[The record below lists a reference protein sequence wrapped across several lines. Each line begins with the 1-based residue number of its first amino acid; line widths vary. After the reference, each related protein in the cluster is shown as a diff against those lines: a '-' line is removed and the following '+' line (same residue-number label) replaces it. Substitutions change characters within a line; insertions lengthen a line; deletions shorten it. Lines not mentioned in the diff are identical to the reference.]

1 MRRAAIVLAG
11 LTIARLV
18 VAAFL
23 PLTPDEAYYWTWSH
37 ALAAGYV
44 DHPPMVALW
53 IRAGT
58 ALFGQ
63 TALGVRLLGPV
74 AAALGTAML
83 ADAAERAFPAR
94 HAGVIAGALWNATLF
109 VGAGAATMTPDTP
122 LLFFWCATIWAGVRI
137 AGGGAPWWWLVAGLT
152 AGAALTSKYTAVF
165 LWFGIGVWVLLAAD
179 RRRWLRSPFPWLGA
193 VLGFA
198 TFLPVLVW
206 NAEHGWVSVLRQ
218 GGRVGDWQPARAIGF
233 LGELIG
239 GQIGLAT
246 PGVFLLCVAGVV
258 GLVRGSRHGS
268 PGERSYRSLLLWLT
282 IPPVL
287 VFIQHAFGDRVQG
300 NWPVIVYP
308 AAVLA
313 VSGALPTGWQRWVW
327 PSVGLG
333 FALAGLVLLHALT
346 GFLPLPVAADPGAR
360 QLAGWADLT
369 AAANGLRARENA
381 TYVVAEEYALTSE
394 LAWHAPAGLAV
405 VGIDPRV
412 GPMDLPRL
420 DMAGRTGILI
430 RAEHRWDE
438 IDPVTWASAVP
449 LGFLDRV
456 AAGGTVERYRVWR
469 VVGRVPGVAMPGR
482 GLPSRGFAVAR

>member
-1 MRRAAIVLAG
+1 MARALKRAAIVLAG
-11 LTIARLV
+11 LTVAWLI
-18 VAAFL
+18 VAALL

-44 DHPPMVALW
+44 DHPPMVAFW
-53 IRAGT
+53 IRIGT
-58 ALFGQ
+58 ALLGQ
-63 TALGVRLLGPV
+63 TALGVRLLGPL

-94 HAGVIAGALWNATLF
+94 NAGVVAGALWNATLLA
-109 VGAGAATMTPDTP
+109 GAGAATMTPDTP
-122 LLFFWCATIWAGVRI
+122 LLFFWCATLWAAVRI

-165 LWFGIGVWVLLAAD
+165 LWFGIGLWVLLAAD

-198 TFLPVLVW
+198 TFLPVLAW
-206 NAEHGWVSVLRQ
+206 NAEHGWVSLLRQ

-246 PGVFLLCVAGVV
+246 PGVLWLCIVGVV
-258 GLVRGSRHGS
+258 GLARASRDRS
-268 PGERSYRSLLLWLT
+268 PATYRSLLLCLT

-300 NWPVIVYP
+300 NWPAIVYP

-313 VSGALPTGWQRWVW
+313 VAGALPAGWRRWVW
-327 PSVGLG
+327 PSVGVG
-333 FALAGLVLLHALT
+333 FALTVLVLAHALT
-346 GFLPLPVAADPGAR
+346 GFLPLPVAADPAAR
-360 QLAGWADLT
+360 QLAGWGGLT
-369 AAANGLRARENA
+369 AEANALRERENA

-394 LAWHAPAGLAV
+394 LAWHAPAGLKV
-405 VGIDPRV
+405 VGVDPRLV
-412 GPMDLPRL
+412 PMDLPRL
-420 DMAGRTGILI
+420 DMAGRAGILI
-430 RAEHRWDE
+430 RVEHRWDE
-438 IDPVTWASAVP
+438 IDAATWASAVP
-449 LGFLDRV
+449 LGFVDRV
-456 AAGGTVERYRVWR
+456 AARGSVERYRVWR
-469 VVGRVPGVAMPGR
+469 VVGRVPGVSMPIR
-482 GLPSRGFAVAR
+482 GLAAVR